1 MRLGVVGLIK
11 AEPEFGCVPKN
22 PSLVYFAVSGF
33 KAVSFSGALAFLRR
47 LEQASKKQS
56 SHRSEP

>member
-1 MRLGVVGLIK
+1 MRLGFVGIIK
-11 AEPEFGCVPKN
+11 AAPEFGCVSKN
-22 PSLVYFAVSGF
+22 PSLVYLLVSGF

-47 LEQASKKQS
+47 LGQAGKKQS

>member
-1 MRLGVVGLIK
+1 MIK
-11 AEPEFGCVPKN
+11 AAPESGCVPKN
-22 PSLVYFAVSGF
+22 PSLVCRPVSGF

-56 SHRSEP
+56 SRRSEP